1 MLVNTQRTTLCATA
15 WRSACRQVEQMDWLL
30 LGSAGLLILLGLV
43 FISSALESG
52 GSGLVLRQLVFLGMG
67 IVAFL
72 VAQRIDYLRLL
83 KWSPMLYCG
92 GLFLLLAVLFT
103 RPINGARSWFNLY
116 VFNLQPSE
124 LIKPILILTLA
135 HYLMYR
141 DSYKRLKGLMLPL
154 ALWFVPLGLILK
166 QPDMGTAM
174 VLAPCIFAML
184 YAAGARLRHLGVATL
199 TGMSGLVL
207 LWFTI
212 MKDYQKRR
220 IFAWLNPEEYRL
232 NEAWQQ
238 WHAEIAIGSGGFFGR
253 CFGGVEGMSG
263 TSPLPERHTDFI
275 FAVVGEQ
282 GGFVVSA
289 LMLTLL
295 CLVGVAALGIALRT
309 REPAGRLIAVGVA
322 TLLCGQ
328 ALMNL
333 GVAVG
338 LLPTTGVTLP
348 FVSYGGSSLLSACIC
363 LGLLTNVVSHRQ
375 VVLARED
382 FE

>member
-1 MLVNTQRTTLCATA
+1 MLANTQRTTLCTAA
-15 WRSACRQVEQMDWLL
+15 WRSACRQAEQMDWLL

-43 FISSALESG
+43 FISSALDSG
-52 GSGLVLRQLVFLGMG
+52 VGGMVLRQLVFAG
-67 IVAFL
+67 IGLAAFL
-72 VAQRIDYLRLL
+72 VAQRVDYLRLL
-83 KWSPMLYCG
+83 KWSPLLYG
-92 GLFLLLAVLFT
+92 AGLFLLLAVLFT

-124 LIKPILILTLA
+124 LMKPLLIVTLA

-141 DSYKRLKGLMLPL
+141 DSYKRLTGLVLPM

-174 VLAPCIFAML
+174 VLVPCIFAML
-184 YAAGARLRHLGVATL
+184 YAAGARLRHLGLALAT
-199 TGMSGLVL
+199 GACGLAM
-207 LWFTI
+207 LWFTV

-220 IFAWLNPEEYRL
+220 VLAWLNPEEYRL

-253 CFGGVEGMSG
+253 SFGAEGAGGAS
-263 TSPLPERHTDFI
+263 TLPERHTDFI
-275 FAVVGEQ
+275 FAVAAEQ
-282 GGFVVSA
+282 GGFAVSA
-289 LMLTLL
+289 FLLLLL
-295 CLVGVAALGIALRT
+295 CLLGVAALGVALRT

-328 ALMNL
+328 ALINI
-333 GVAVG
+333 GVATG
-338 LLPTTGVTLP
+338 MLPTTGVTLP
-348 FVSYGGSSLLSACIC
+348 FVSYGGSSLLSACLC
-363 LGLLTNVVSHRQ
+363 LGLLTNVATRRE